1 MRDINLDKSK
11 KPTYREDTG
20 IALATRSKFIR
31 KGERIGKK

>member
-1 MRDINLDKSK
+1 MKDLNLGKSK

-20 IALATRSKFIR
+20 VALATRSKFIR